1 MLNPNGLQVG
11 GPQGKIRVL
20 FLEKRKR
27 SLRQQN
33 SNWTEEAGRRGR
45 EEAMGAATAV
55 GGGSADP
62 RPPSACRA
70 EIYAC
75 LQAERAVVGRSD

>member
-1 MLNPNGLQVG
+1 MG
-11 GPQGKIRVL
+11 GPQGKVRVL
-20 FLEKRKR
+20 FLEKGK

-33 SNWTEEAGRRGR
+33 SNWSEKAGRRGW
-45 EEAMGAATAV
+45 EAGMGAAPAV

-62 RPPSACRA
+62 RPPSAFRV

-75 LQAERAVVGRSD
+75 LQAERAVVGKE

>member
-1 MLNPNGLQVG
+1 MG

-20 FLEKRKR
+20 FLEKGKR

-33 SNWTEEAGRRGR
+33 SNWTEEAVHRAG
-45 EEAMGAATAV
+45 EVVMGAVTAV
-55 GGGSADP
+55 GGGSTDP
-62 RPPSACRA
+62 RPPSAFRA

-75 LQAERAVVGRSD
+75 LQAERAVVGKE